1 MEGGDDA
8 LADKPYARSIPFD
21 KHASGSDKETLDR
34 QPLDAAWNRVGEY
47 GLESPRLS
55 AVHARSIDEQS
66 RRASILC

>member
-34 QPLDAAWNRVGEY
+34 
-47 GLESPRLS
+47 
-55 AVHARSIDEQS
+55 HARSIDEQS